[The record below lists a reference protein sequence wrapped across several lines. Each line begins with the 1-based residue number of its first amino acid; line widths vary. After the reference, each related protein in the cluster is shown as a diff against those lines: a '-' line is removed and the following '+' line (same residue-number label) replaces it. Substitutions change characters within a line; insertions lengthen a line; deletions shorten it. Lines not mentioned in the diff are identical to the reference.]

1 MRLNAY
7 IASCGVSSRRKAEII
22 ILEGRVQVN
31 GKIVLAPFFQVDPDN
46 DTVTLDRKRLNL
58 SQHVYYVINK
68 PTGYVCAS
76 SDKYDPVIV
85 SLIPNHNERLY
96 PVGRL
101 DRESEGLLILTNDG
115 NFTQSILHPSKE
127 IRKEYEALLNIPIND
142 KQIERWRR
150 GFEISAR
157 DIKATSINVTDRES
171 YKQPEPSQR
180 GQEIFETR
188 HVKPLSIS
196 VMEREPANQWVSIVI
211 VEGLKREIRLMAMD
225 AGLKVKRLIR
235 RKIGKMR
242 LEKLSAGEF
251 VSLSFSDLYTKIFN
265 GGIV

>member
-31 GKIVLAPFFQVDPDN
+31 GKIVLAPFFQVDQEN
-46 DTVTLDRKRLNL
+46 DIITLDKKKLNL

-68 PTGYVCAS
+68 PSGYVCAA
-76 SDKYDPVIV
+76 SDKYDPVVID
-85 SLIPNHNERLY
+85 LIQNHNERLY

-101 DRESEGLLILTNDG
+101 DRDSEGLLILTNDG
-115 NFTQSILHPSKE
+115 EFTQSILHPSKE
-127 IRKEYEALLNIPIND
+127 IRKEYEALLNIPINI
-142 KQIERWRR
+142 KQLERWRK
-150 GFEISAR
+150 GFEI
-157 DIKATSINVTDRES
+157 
-171 YKQPEPSQR
+171 PE
-180 GQEIFETR
+180 GH
-188 HVKPLSIS
+188 HVKPLSINII
-196 VMEREPANQWVSIVI
+196 EREPVNQWVSIVI
-211 VEGLKREIRLMAMD
+211 VEGLKREIRLMAKE
-225 AGLKVKRLIR
+225 AGFKVERLIR

-242 LEKLSAGEF
+242 LERLSAGEF

>member
-7 IASCGVSSRRKAEII
+7 IASCGVTSRRKAEII

-31 GKIVLAPFFQVDPDN
+31 GKIVLAPFFQIDTEN
-46 DTVTLDRKRLNL
+46 DTVTIDRKKINL

-68 PTGYVCAS
+68 PSGYVCAS

-85 SLIPNHNERLY
+85 SLIPNQNGRLY

-115 NFTQSILHPSKE
+115 DFTQSILHPSKE
-127 IRKEYEALLNIPIND
+127 IHKEYEALLNIPINY
-142 KQIERWRR
+142 KQLERWRR
-150 GFEISAR
+150 GFEI
-157 DIKATSINVTDRES
+157 ES
-171 YKQPEPSQR
+171 
-180 GQEIFETR
+180 R
-188 HVKPLSIS
+188 HVKPLSINIMD
-196 VMEREPANQWVSIVI
+196 MEPVNQWVSIVI
-211 VEGLKREIRLMAMD
+211 VEGLKREIRLMARE
-225 AGLKVKRLIR
+225 AGFKVSRLIR

-242 LEKLSAGEF
+242 LEKLGTGEF

>member
-46 DTVTLDRKRLNL
+46 DTVTLDRKKLKL

-68 PTGYVCAS
+68 PKGYVCAS

-101 DRESEGLLILTNDG
+101 DRDTEGLLILTNDG

-150 GFEISAR
+150 GFKIEER
-157 DIKATSINVTDRES
+157 N
-171 YKQPEPSQR
+171 
-180 GQEIFETR
+180 
-188 HVKPLSIS
+188 VKPLSIS

-211 VEGLKREIRLMAMD
+211 VEGLKREIRLMARE
-225 AGLKVKRLIR
+225 AGFKVERLIR

>member
-31 GKIVLAPFFQVDPDN
+31 GKIVLAPFFQVDPEN
-46 DTVTLDRKRLNL
+46 DIITLDKKKLNL

-68 PTGYVCAS
+68 PSGYVCAA
-76 SDKYDPVIV
+76 SDKYDPVVID
-85 SLIPNHNERLY
+85 LIQNHNERLY

-101 DRESEGLLILTNDG
+101 DRDSEGLLILTNDG
-115 NFTQSILHPSKE
+115 EFTQSILHPSKE
-127 IRKEYEALLNIPIND
+127 IRKEYEALLNIPINI
-142 KQIERWRR
+142 KQLERWRK
-150 GFEISAR
+150 GFEI
-157 DIKATSINVTDRES
+157 
-171 YKQPEPSQR
+171 PE
-180 GQEIFETR
+180 GH
-188 HVKPLSIS
+188 HVKPLSINII
-196 VMEREPANQWVSIVI
+196 EREPVNQWVSIVI
-211 VEGLKREIRLMAMD
+211 VEGLKREIRLMAKE
-225 AGLKVKRLIR
+225 AGFKVERLIR

-242 LEKLSAGEF
+242 LERLSAGEF